1 MKDEIV
7 ATVKRAER
15 LLTECGWN
23 DRAEWFRARRL
34 SMETHAEAS
43 DDFKRIAREIGSVLV
58 GMGSFSDV
66 PMYPKEGSAITRG
79 EALAEQWNLVEE
91 LGKLTKIAGV

>member
-15 LLTECGWN
+15 LLAECGWN

-34 SMETHAEAS
+34 SMEAHPEAS
-43 DDFKRIAREIGSVLV
+43 DDFKNIAREIASVLV

-66 PMYPKEGSAITRG
+66 PMYPREGSAMTRG
-79 EALAEQWNLVEE
+79 EARAEQWDLVVE
-91 LGKLTKIAGV
+91 LGRLTKIAGV